1 MNFLNK
7 KKNFVKDS
15 KKAQKNQ
22 LKENSKNKKA
32 ENGAVSGH
40 ISEEEVDIKQTE
52 KTQKVDLKNKNV
64 EKHDDE
70 QEASQNEKKLSKKEM
85 KKLKKCQNQQ
95 QDQTALN
102 NSNEQIQVESA
113 SDKSKSKTNQVQSN
127 EKKDQVKQLSMEDN
141 KKASKQSQNNK
152 DQQQIKQETIQKV
165 EPKIVKKP
173 KITIIEE
180 NDDSEC
186 EVEKKDQG
194 RKNKN
199 KKESESQQDQFDNDD
214 EDDSDLEEIKRVKKQ
229 MKGFEE
235 EEDQDS
241 ESDIK
246 LNKANK
252 FDSDSEEENF
262 KDVES
267 SDDEGFKSKKSQT
280 HKDTKK
286 QQTKQKPYKA
296 QDKKPKLKQLNEK
309 IKLKHLAIC
318 IPDSIVSIPQSS
330 ELRSYFI
337 SELARTAAI
346 FCVDEIIILKDN
358 SYIAKSQNFQ
368 QGPYIVRNLQY
379 LETPQYL
386 RKQLFPIHPDL
397 KNAGLMNPIECHH
410 HLKSDQYCP
419 YREGVVMNRPT
430 KENEGSWVEI
440 GLKKQAK
447 IPYKLV
453 TNTRVTLRINEPTL
467 DIEQKYYSA
476 DVVSQK
482 EPKEKMG
489 LYWGYQVRL
498 ADNLSQV
505 LKGEDDLKYDIKFL
519 INQGDHQQFSEES
532 ISETE
537 LDLENKNVVIVFSGY
552 NNLES
557 IIDSDE
563 YTKLSGKEAL
573 NKFDANFTIQKGR
586 FGVKQLRLEE
596 EMSHA
601 LSIIRKLY
609 D

>member
-1 MNFLNK
+1 M
-7 KKNFVKDS
+7 
-15 KKAQKNQ
+15 
-22 LKENSKNKKA
+22 
-32 ENGAVSGH
+32 
-40 ISEEEVDIKQTE
+40 
-52 KTQKVDLKNKNV
+52 
-64 EKHDDE
+64 
-70 QEASQNEKKLSKKEM
+70 SQNEKKLSKKEM
-85 KKLKKCQNQQ
+85 KKLKKSQNQQ
-95 QDQTALN
+95 QEQNTLDD
-102 NSNEQIQVESA
+102 SNEQIQVEST
-113 SDKSKSKTNQVQSN
+113 SNKSKSKANQVQTL
-127 EKKDQVKQLSMEDN
+127 EKKDQAKQQQLDDN
-141 KKASKQSQNNK
+141 DKKSSKKNQNNK
-152 DQQQIKQETIQKV
+152 DQQQIKQEAIQKV

-180 NDDSEC
+180 DDDSEN
-186 EVEKKDQG
+186 EAEKKDSG
-194 RKNKN
+194 KKNKN
-199 KKESESQQDQFDNDD
+199 KKQSDSEEEQFE

-229 MKGFEE
+229 MMGSEEEEE
-235 EEDQDS
+235 EED
-241 ESDIK
+241 SDNDIEI
-246 LNKANK
+246 NKANK

-267 SDDEGFKSKKSQT
+267 SEDEGFKSKKSQAG
-280 HKDTKK
+280 KDTKK
-286 QQTKQKPYKA
+286 QQTKQKPQKT
-296 QDKKPKLKQLNEK
+296 QEKKPKLKQLNEK

-318 IPDSIVSIPQSS
+318 IPDSIISIPQSS

-505 LKGEDDLKYDIKFL
+505 FKGEDDLKYDVKFL

-532 ISETE
+532 ISDTE
-537 LDLENKNVVIVFSGY
+537 LDLENKNVLIVFSGY

-573 NKFDANFTIQKGR
+573 NKFDANFTMQKGR

-601 LSIIRKLY
+601 LSIMRKLF